1 MVCFSVVPYTI
12 CYWCHFDNKYIITVF
27 EIQKALKTKKL
38 IEDPSLAGKQQENE
52 PGGTGYFHVLLNNCD
67 QNYLVDC
74 TLLIIFSTST
84 DLLTALRC
92 TLGYLFLKTLNI

>member
-52 PGGTGYFHVLLNNCD
+52 PGVTGYFQVKNGN
-67 QNYLVDC
+67 
-74 TLLIIFSTST
+74 
-84 DLLTALRC
+84 
-92 TLGYLFLKTLNI
+92 LK